1 MTASRA
7 LSRALILAASVFLP
21 SAGHA
26 DTGASE
32 AQRRLERSADRA
44 VAEGQLAK
52 ARDLWL
58 QVWQL
63 APSEKAAC
71 NVGQLAFRVGD
82 MARAAE
88 FLALCLERTPA
99 PRSAAE
105 RERYASRALDLA
117 RVKQEVGA
125 LTFAVPPGAQLSIDG
140 RPVGQAP
147 LGREVYVEPGSHRVR
162 AALGAAAK
170 ETTVEVRA
178 GEARLLVLD
187 LAPAAPVGGV
197 APAAPAGGVAPAA
210 PAGGVAPA
218 APAGGV
224 APAAPAGAEQATP
237 RALAPAGLPG
247 AAGPAAPGSE
257 GPATALVLLG
267 GAATAGCISLGAI
280 FLAEANGHQ
289 RRFDDLLARNHGGYR
304 IAGAELQRAQS
315 AYRAMGR
322 AEERAAIALT
332 AGALLGAGTLI
343 YALLPRSRGPR
354 VTAAGTQLGLEMTW

>member
-1 MTASRA
+1 MSVTALRA
-7 LSRALILAASVFLP
+7 LSGALILASSAFHPSV
-21 SAGHA
+21 GRA

-52 ARDLWL
+52 ARDIWL
-58 QVWQL
+58 QIWQL

-71 NVGQLAFRVGD
+71 NVGQLALRVGD
-82 MARAAE
+82 TARAAE
-88 FLALCLERTPA
+88 FLALCIERTPA
-99 PRSAAE
+99 PRSAEE

-147 LGREVYVEPGSHRVR
+147 LGREVVVEPGSHRVR

-178 GEARLLVLD
+178 GEARLVVID
-187 LAPAAPVGGV
+187 LAPPAAAGGQQAAP
-197 APAAPAGGVAPAA
+197 APAGGEQTAQA
-210 PAGGVAPA
+210 PAGGEQMPPRAPT
-218 APAGGV
+218 PAGWPV
-224 APAAPAGAEQATP
+224 
-237 RALAPAGLPG
+237 

-257 GPATALVLLG
+257 GPATGLVLLG
-267 GAATAGCISLGAI
+267 GAATAGCITLGAF
-280 FLAEANGHQ
+280 FLAEANGHE

-315 AYRAMGR
+315 AHRAMGL
-322 AEERAAIALT
+322 AEERAAVALT
-332 AGALLGAGTLI
+332 AGALVGAGTLL
-343 YALLPRSRGPR
+343 YALYPRSRGPR

>member
-1 MTASRA
+1 MSVTALRA
-7 LSRALILAASVFLP
+7 LSGALILAASVILP
-21 SAGHA
+21 SVGRA

-82 MARAAE
+82 MTRAAE

-99 PRSAAE
+99 PRSGAE

-178 GEARLLVLD
+178 GEARLLVID
-187 LAPAAPVGGV
+187 LAPPAPVGGV
-197 APAAPAGGVAPAA
+197 APAAPV
-210 PAGGVAPA
+210 
-218 APAGGV
+218 
-224 APAAPAGAEQATP
+224 GAEQATP
-237 RALAPAGLPG
+237 RAPAPAGLPG
-247 AAGPAAPGSE
+247 AAGLAPGSE

-267 GAATAGCISLGAI
+267 GAATAGCITLGAI

-289 RRFDDLLARNHGGYR
+289 RRFDELLARNHGGYR

-315 AYRAMGR
+315 AYGAMGR

>member
-1 MTASRA
+1 MSVTALRA
-7 LSRALILAASVFLP
+7 LSGALFLAASVFQP
-21 SAGHA
+21 SVGRA

-52 ARDLWL
+52 ARDIWL

-71 NVGQLAFRVGD
+71 NVGQLALRVGD
-82 MARAAE
+82 TARAAE
-88 FLALCLERTPA
+88 FLALCIERTPA
-99 PRSAAE
+99 PRSAEE

-147 LGREVYVEPGSHRVR
+147 LGREVVVEPGSHRVR

-178 GEARLLVLD
+178 GETRLVVIDLVP
-187 LAPAAPVGGV
+187 PAAAGGEQT
-197 APAAPAGGVAPAA
+197 APRAPAPAGW
-210 PAGGVAPA
+210 
-218 APAGGV
+218 
-224 APAAPAGAEQATP
+224 
-237 RALAPAGLPG
+237 PG
-247 AAGPAAPGSE
+247 AAGLPAPAERAASSE
-257 GPATALVLLG
+257 GPTTGLVLLG
-267 GAATAGCISLGAI
+267 GAATAGCITLGAF
-280 FLAEANGHQ
+280 FLAEANGHE

-304 IAGAELQRAQS
+304 IAGAELQRAQG
-315 AYRAMGR
+315 AYRAMGL
-322 AEERAAIALT
+322 AEERAAVALT
-332 AGALLGAGTLI
+332 AGALLGAGTLL
-343 YALLPRSRGPR
+343 YALYPRSRGPR

>member
-1 MTASRA
+1 MSVTALRA
-7 LSRALILAASVFLP
+7 LSGALILAASVFQP
-21 SAGHA
+21 SVGRA

-52 ARDLWL
+52 ARDIWL

-71 NVGQLAFRVGD
+71 NVGQLALRVGD

-88 FLALCLERTPA
+88 FLALCIERTPA
-99 PRSAAE
+99 PRSAEE

-147 LGREVYVEPGSHRVR
+147 LGREVVVEPGSHRVR

-178 GEARLLVLD
+178 GEARLVVID
-187 LAPAAPVGGV
+187 LAPPAPAGGQQ
-197 APAAPAGGVAPAA
+197 AAPAGWPV
-210 PAGGVAPA
+210 
-218 APAGGV
+218 
-224 APAAPAGAEQATP
+224 
-237 RALAPAGLPG
+237 

-257 GPATALVLLG
+257 GPATGLVLLG
-267 GAATAGCISLGAI
+267 GAATAGCITLGAF
-280 FLAEANGHQ
+280 FLAEANGHE

-322 AEERAAIALT
+322 AEERAAVALT
-332 AGALLGAGTLI
+332 AGALLGAGTLL
-343 YALLPRSRGPR
+343 YALFPRGRGPR

>member
-1 MTASRA
+1 MSVTASRA
-7 LSRALILAASVFLP
+7 LPRALILAASVFLP
-21 SAGHA
+21 SVGRA
-26 DTGASE
+26 DAGASE

-44 VAEGQLAK
+44 VAEGQLAR
-52 ARDLWL
+52 ARDIWL

-82 MARAAE
+82 KARAAE

-99 PRSAAE
+99 PRSAEE
-105 RERYASRALDLA
+105 RERHASRALDLA

-140 RPVGQAP
+140 RPIGQAP
-147 LGREVYVEPGSHRVR
+147 LGREVVVEPGAHRVR

-170 ETTVEVRA
+170 EATVEVRA
-178 GEARLLVLD
+178 GESRQVVLD
-187 LAPAAPVGGV
+187 LAPP
-197 APAAPAGGVAPAA
+197 APAGGLAPPA
-210 PAGGVAPA
+210 PAGGPAP
-218 APAGGV
+218 P
-224 APAAPAGAEQATP
+224 APAGAGQTAP
-237 RALAPAGLPG
+237 RAPTPAGWPQ

-267 GAATAGCISLGAI
+267 SAATAGGVTLGAI
-280 FLAEANGHQ
+280 FLAEAHGHE

-332 AGALLGAGTLI
+332 AGALLGAGTLL
-343 YALLPRSRGPR
+343 YALYPRGRGPR

>member
-1 MTASRA
+1 MSATALRA
-7 LSRALILAASVFLP
+7 LSRALILAASVLLP
-21 SAGHA
+21 SAGRA

-52 ARDLWL
+52 ARDIWL

-71 NVGQLAFRVGD
+71 NVGQLAFRVAD

-99 PRSAAE
+99 PRSGGE

-140 RPVGQAP
+140 RPVGHAP

-162 AALGAAAK
+162 AALGTAAK
-170 ETTVEVRA
+170 EITVEVRA
-178 GEARLLVLD
+178 AEARLVVLD
-187 LAPAAPVGGV
+187 LALPSPVRGPAPTAPV
-197 APAAPAGGVAPAA
+197 
-210 PAGGVAPA
+210 
-218 APAGGV
+218 
-224 APAAPAGAEQATP
+224 GAEQASP
-237 RALAPAGLPG
+237 RAPAPAGWTG
-247 AAGPAAPGSE
+247 AAGPAAPGRDA
-257 GPATALVLLG
+257 PATELVLLG
-267 GAATAGCISLGAI
+267 GAATAGCVTLGAI
-280 FLAEANGHQ
+280 FLAEANGHA

-322 AEERAAIALT
+322 AEERAAVALT

-343 YALLPRSRGPR
+343 YALFPRSRGPR

>member
-1 MTASRA
+1 MSVTALRA
-7 LSRALILAASVFLP
+7 LSGALILAASVLLP
-21 SAGHA
+21 SVGRAG
-26 DTGASE
+26 TGASE

-71 NVGQLAFRVGD
+71 NVGQLAFRVAD
-82 MARAAE
+82 MVRAAE

-99 PRSAAE
+99 PRSAEE

-147 LGREVYVEPGSHRVR
+147 PGREVYVEPGSHRVR

-170 ETTVEVRA
+170 ETAVEVRA
-178 GEARLLVLD
+178 GEARLLVID
-187 LAPAAPVGGV
+187 LAPLAP
-197 APAAPAGGVAPAA
+197 PAPAGGLAPPA
-210 PAGGVAPA
+210 PAGG
-218 APAGGV
+218 
-224 APAAPAGAEQATP
+224 EQATP
-237 RALAPAGLPG
+237 RAPAPAGLPG
-247 AAGPAAPGSE
+247 AAGLAPGSE

-267 GAATAGCISLGAI
+267 AAATAGSITLGAI

-315 AYRAMGR
+315 AYSAMGR

-343 YALLPRSRGPR
+343 YALFPRGRGPR

>member
-1 MTASRA
+1 MSVTVLRA
-7 LSRALILAASVFLP
+7 LSGALILAASISLP
-21 SAGHA
+21 SVGRA
-26 DTGASE
+26 DTEASD

-44 VAEGQLAK
+44 VAEGQLAT
-52 ARDLWL
+52 ARDIWL
-58 QVWQL
+58 QIWQL

-88 FLALCLERTPA
+88 FLALCLDLTPA
-99 PRSAAE
+99 PRSDEA
-105 RERYASRALDLA
+105 RERHASRALDLA
-117 RVKQEVGA
+117 RAKQEVGA

-147 LGREVYVEPGSHRVR
+147 LGREVFVEPGAHRVR

-170 ETTVEVRA
+170 EASVEVRA
-178 GEARLLVLD
+178 GEARLVVLD
-187 LAPAAPVGGV
+187 LAPPPPAGGPAP
-197 APAAPAGGVAPAA
+197 PAPAGGEQAAPRAPAA
-210 PAGGVAPA
+210 GWPEAGV
-218 APAGGV
+218 
-224 APAAPAGAEQATP
+224 
-237 RALAPAGLPG
+237 
-247 AAGPAAPGSE
+247 PAAPGSE

-267 GAATAGCISLGAI
+267 GAATAGCITLGAI
-280 FLAEANGHQ
+280 FLAEANGHE

-343 YALLPRSRGPR
+343 YALFPRSHGPR

>member
-1 MTASRA
+1 MSVTALRA
-7 LSRALILAASVFLP
+7 LSGALILASSAFQPSV
-21 SAGHA
+21 GRA

-52 ARDLWL
+52 ARDIWL

-63 APSEKAAC
+63 APSERAAC
-71 NVGQLAFRVGD
+71 NVGQLALRVGD

-88 FLALCLERTPA
+88 FLALCIERTPA
-99 PRSAAE
+99 PRSAEE

-147 LGREVYVEPGSHRVR
+147 LGREVVVEPGSHRVR

-178 GEARLLVLD
+178 GEARLVVID
-187 LAPAAPVGGV
+187 LAPPAAAAAGGPAPPAPVTAGGEQT
-197 APAAPAGGVAPAA
+197 APRAPAPAGW
-210 PAGGVAPA
+210 
-218 APAGGV
+218 
-224 APAAPAGAEQATP
+224 
-237 RALAPAGLPG
+237 PG
-247 AAGPAAPGSE
+247 AAGLPAPAERAASSE
-257 GPATALVLLG
+257 GPATGLVLLG
-267 GAATAGCISLGAI
+267 GAATAGCITLGAF
-280 FLAEANGHQ
+280 FLAEANGHE

-315 AYRAMGR
+315 AHRAMGL
-322 AEERAAIALT
+322 AEERAAVALT
-332 AGALLGAGTLI
+332 AGALLGAGTLL
-343 YALLPRSRGPR
+343 YALYPRSRGPR

>member
-1 MTASRA
+1 MSVTALRA
-7 LSRALILAASVFLP
+7 LSGALILAASVLLP
-21 SAGHA
+21 SVGRAG
-26 DTGASE
+26 TGASE

-44 VAEGQLAK
+44 VAEGQLAR

-71 NVGQLAFRVGD
+71 NVGQLAFRVAD
-82 MARAAE
+82 MVRAAE

-99 PRSAAE
+99 PRSAEE

-147 LGREVYVEPGSHRVR
+147 LGREVYVEPGSHRIR

-170 ETTVEVRA
+170 ETAVEVRA
-178 GEARLLVLD
+178 GEARLLVID
-187 LAPAAPVGGV
+187 LAPLAP
-197 APAAPAGGVAPAA
+197 PAPAGGLAPPA
-210 PAGGVAPA
+210 PV
-218 APAGGV
+218 
-224 APAAPAGAEQATP
+224 GAEQATP
-237 RALAPAGLPG
+237 RAPAPAGWPE
-247 AAGPAAPGSE
+247 AAGPAATGSD
-257 GPATALVLLG
+257 GPATGLVLLG

-315 AYRAMGR
+315 AYSAMGR

-343 YALLPRSRGPR
+343 YALFPRSRGPR